1 MPLPLRCFSSDGR
14 YLLVRSKSGS
24 RSIVY
29 IYDFIKENLL
39 SLESPLGMNTSICGL
54 AIFDH
59 YVAVNIFDFRTPYR
73 LYVFDLKALTKIDKD
88 NNGWHLIVEHNLKQ
102 EKNPIQWN
110 LDRFFP
116 DNELIP
122 VESIYVHE
130 RNTQSKRPLMVMI
143 HGGPNV
149 SSCCELLTIFSYLKL
164 IINILF

>member
-1 MPLPLRCFSSDGR
+1 M
-14 YLLVRSKSGS
+14 
-24 RSIVY
+24 
-29 IYDFIKENLL
+29 FI
-39 SLESPLGMNTSICGL
+39 
-54 AIFDH
+54 
-59 YVAVNIFDFRTPYR
+59 
-73 LYVFDLKALTKIDKD
+73 D
-88 NNGWHLIVEHNLKQ
+88 NRRKKTIK
-102 EKNPIQWN
+102 WN